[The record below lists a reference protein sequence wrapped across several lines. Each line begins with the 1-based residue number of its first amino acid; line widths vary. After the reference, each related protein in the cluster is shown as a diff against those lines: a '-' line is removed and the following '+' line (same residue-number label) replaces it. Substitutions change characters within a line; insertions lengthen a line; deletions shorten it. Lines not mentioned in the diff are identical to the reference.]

1 MDMDVAIGVFVV
13 AAAICSIGVLVF
25 WSRRAIN
32 RIASDGFGSAR
43 KIVRDRQ
50 HGR

>member
-1 MDMDVAIGVFVV
+1 MDMDVAVGVVV
-13 AAAICSIGVLVF
+13 IAVAICTISVLVF

-43 KIVRDRQ
+43 KIVRDRLS
-50 HGR
+50 GR